1 MRRCTSLNG
10 VDDILQSVT
19 RDTEKCPLS
28 VLTGVDIKQAEFR
41 ERYELLVGTNETV
54 LDVRVSVE
62 RGCTVLVHVT
72 EVTVVFINGFSLT
85 GSRSYHGFTR
95 RRTKSSQPDGDC
107 HLSNSNNS
115 MFGLARPDSPHQ
127 KLRPESTFHKT
138 SSASSADPAN
148 DDSDGSFSE
157 DESEDSVGVEIQVP
171 YDEGFSHYSTSRN
184 ESSSKL
190 TNTCKPYIDPANSN
204 RPLPDDDSDT
214 EEGHWA
220 RQTNQC
226 VSCHSNK
233 GRGNGTNKE
242 QMKNRTSSQGKQ
254 ARLGSC
260 EHEENRCSSVD
271 RNFTSDLVDCLNIS
285 ASNKST
291 PKIKNSK
298 KKERGRLDCR
308 KSENREIRGSLS
320 SCSELGSDHK
330 IIDVHI
336 VVSER
341 QHATT
346 EGQHVTAVG
355 THATRDQRNALIWEP
370 EDKKT
375 SKGHVITDRQSSAN
389 EGQNGTTES
398 FGENEGKLI
407 HCFRNDF
414 VKVEDVDDKL
424 EIEALDSDRIPS
436 ADIFRVLDNL
446 NLNTSTMKPPTAGSR
461 FRSRRVQSAGHART
475 KRDSLLMKRGKRP
488 TSAKKPDE
496 KNSQKNSSLENDIS
510 PLTFGRAPSLKPD
523 AREKIPGYFTKEY
536 QKILK
541 EKDAYGKQM
550 GEVHIGAAPSN
561 GFCMS
566 VVHVAK
572 DLAEG
577 TCRSDFGHNVNGVKS
592 LETSSSSSGK
602 EVGNISEMPNTERTT
617 LNKSDFIGH
626 DEDNYLEG
634 INSSENSASSGV
646 FVTVNSNRELGSA
659 KDAEDS
665 SSGVE
670 SMSSVTEC
678 SSFKRVGVGTC
689 WNNSG
694 QYTPRGYSKENGGED
709 ENDLDLKSTV
719 NDDGSAGGES
729 VVDEND
735 GFRDN
740 CDENSSN
747 LEVVAK
753 PKPFSESR
761 YSSMYANDVDTE
773 YFSLRFTY
781 FCFKIK
787 PSISLIYFRV
797 ITFCRLRRLWLEV
810 NPLSPNSDQHAISP
824 NTEYWPIN

>member
-1 MRRCTSLNG
+1 M
-10 VDDILQSVT
+10 
-19 RDTEKCPLS
+19 
-28 VLTGVDIKQAEFR
+28 
-41 ERYELLVGTNETV
+41 
-54 LDVRVSVE
+54 
-62 RGCTVLVHVT
+62 
-72 EVTVVFINGFSLT
+72 
-85 GSRSYHGFTR
+85 
-95 RRTKSSQPDGDC
+95 
-107 HLSNSNNS
+107 
-115 MFGLARPDSPHQ
+115 
-127 KLRPESTFHKT
+127 
-138 SSASSADPAN
+138 
-148 DDSDGSFSE
+148 
-157 DESEDSVGVEIQVP
+157 
-171 YDEGFSHYSTSRN
+171 
-184 ESSSKL
+184 
-190 TNTCKPYIDPANSN
+190 
-204 RPLPDDDSDT
+204 
-214 EEGHWA
+214 
-220 RQTNQC
+220 
-226 VSCHSNK
+226 
-233 GRGNGTNKE
+233 
-242 QMKNRTSSQGKQ
+242 
-254 ARLGSC
+254 
-260 EHEENRCSSVD
+260 
-271 RNFTSDLVDCLNIS
+271 
-285 ASNKST
+285 
-291 PKIKNSK
+291 
-298 KKERGRLDCR
+298 
-308 KSENREIRGSLS
+308 
-320 SCSELGSDHK
+320 
-330 IIDVHI
+330 
-336 VVSER
+336 VSER

-355 THATRDQRNALIWEP
+355 AHATRDQRNALIWKP

-375 SKGHVITDRQSSAN
+375 SKGHVITDRQSSAK

-407 HCFRNDF
+407 HGFRNDF

-496 KNSQKNSSLENDIS
+496 KNSQKNSSSENDIS

-523 AREKIPGYFTKEY
+523 GREKIPGYFTKEY

-561 GFCMS
+561 GLCMS

-572 DLAEG
+572 GLAEG
-577 TCRSDFGHNVNGVKS
+577 TCRSDFGHNENGVKS

-670 SMSSVTEC
+670 SMSSVTEF

-689 WNNSG
+689 RNNSS

-787 PSISLIYFRV
+787 PSI
-797 ITFCRLRRLWLEV
+797 
-810 NPLSPNSDQHAISP
+810 
-824 NTEYWPIN
+824 

>member
-41 ERYELLVGTNETV
+41 ERCELLVGTNETV

-62 RGCTVLVHVT
+62 RGCTVLVHIT

-95 RRTKSSQPDGDC
+95 GRTKSSQPDGDC

-138 SSASSADPAN
+138 SFASSADPAN

-190 TNTCKPYIDPANSN
+190 TDTCKPYIDPANSN
-204 RPLPDDDSDT
+204 RPRPDDDSDK

-226 VSCHSNK
+226 VSCRSNK

-320 SCSELGSDHK
+320 SCSELGSDYK

-355 THATRDQRNALIWEP
+355 AHATRDQRNALICE
-370 EDKKT
+370 
-375 SKGHVITDRQSSAN
+375 Q
-389 EGQNGTTES
+389 
-398 FGENEGKLI
+398 EN
-407 HCFRNDF
+407 
-414 VKVEDVDDKL
+414 VE
-424 EIEALDSDRIPS
+424 RT
-436 ADIFRVLDNL
+436 RDNR
-446 NLNTSTMKPPTAGSR
+446 PTK
-461 FRSRRVQSAGHART
+461 F
-475 KRDSLLMKRGKRP
+475 GKRR
-488 TSAKKPDE
+488 AKWD
-496 KNSQKNSSLENDIS
+496 D
-510 PLTFGRAPSLKPD
+510 
-523 AREKIPGYFTKEY
+523 REF
-536 QKILK
+536 
-541 EKDAYGKQM
+541 
-550 GEVHIGAAPSN
+550 
-561 GFCMS
+561 
-566 VVHVAK
+566 
-572 DLAEG
+572 
-577 TCRSDFGHNVNGVKS
+577 
-592 LETSSSSSGK
+592 
-602 EVGNISEMPNTERTT
+602 
-617 LNKSDFIGH
+617 
-626 DEDNYLEG
+626 
-634 INSSENSASSGV
+634 
-646 FVTVNSNRELGSA
+646 
-659 KDAEDS
+659 
-665 SSGVE
+665 
-670 SMSSVTEC
+670 
-678 SSFKRVGVGTC
+678 
-689 WNNSG
+689 W
-694 QYTPRGYSKENGGED
+694 
-709 ENDLDLKSTV
+709 
-719 NDDGSAGGES
+719 
-729 VVDEND
+729 
-735 GFRDN
+735 
-740 CDENSSN
+740 
-747 LEVVAK
+747 
-753 PKPFSESR
+753 
-761 YSSMYANDVDTE
+761 
-773 YFSLRFTY
+773 
-781 FCFKIK
+781 
-787 PSISLIYFRV
+787 
-797 ITFCRLRRLWLEV
+797 
-810 NPLSPNSDQHAISP
+810 
-824 NTEYWPIN
+824 

>member
-95 RRTKSSQPDGDC
+95 RRTKSSQRDGDC

-204 RPLPDDDSDT
+204 RPRPDDDSDK

-308 KSENREIRGSLS
+308 KSENREIRESLS
-320 SCSELGSDHK
+320 SCSELGSDYK

-346 EGQHVTAVG
+346 EEQHVTAVG
-355 THATRDQRNALIWEP
+355 AHATRDQRNALIWEP

-375 SKGHVITDRQSSAN
+375 SKGHVIADRQSSAK

-407 HCFRNDF
+407 HGFRNDF

-446 NLNTSTMKPPTAGSR
+446 NLDTSTMKPPTAGSR

-496 KNSQKNSSLENDIS
+496 KNSQMNSSSENDIS

-541 EKDAYGKQM
+541 EKDAYGQQM

-561 GFCMS
+561 GLCMS

-572 DLAEG
+572 ELAEG
-577 TCRSDFGHNVNGVKS
+577 TCRSGFGHNENGVKS

-646 FVTVNSNRELGSA
+646 FVTVNNNRELGSA

-678 SSFKRVGVGTC
+678 SSFKRFGVGTC
-689 WNNSG
+689 RNNSS

-709 ENDLDLKSTV
+709 ENDVDLKSTV

-773 YFSLRFTY
+773 YFSLHFTY

-787 PSISLIYFRV
+787 PSI
-797 ITFCRLRRLWLEV
+797 
-810 NPLSPNSDQHAISP
+810 
-824 NTEYWPIN
+824 